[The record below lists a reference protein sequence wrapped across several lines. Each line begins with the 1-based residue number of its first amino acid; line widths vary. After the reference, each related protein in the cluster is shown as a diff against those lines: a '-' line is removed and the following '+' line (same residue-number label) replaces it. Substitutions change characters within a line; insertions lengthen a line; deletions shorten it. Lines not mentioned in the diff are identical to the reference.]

1 ALRELLAISCGQSVD
16 WVGALPADD
25 GEALVLTWW
34 TVNSGF
40 FVRRLWRPR
49 LLAMALA
56 SPPPG
61 AESSPTLS
69 APGTVAS
76 PSTTTPAGS

>member
-1 ALRELLAISCGQSVD
+1 M
-16 WVGALPADD
+16 
-25 GEALVLTWW
+25 LTWW